1 MTSSLAAVFEGI
13 AGQIE
18 LRRLPTPKPRGSEIL
33 VRVLACTLCGSD
45 VHTFAGRRSVAV
57 PTVLGHEIVGEI
69 VEFGET
75 ANTSDLSG
83 REIRPGDRVTW
94 AIVASCGACF
104 LCRRGL
110 PQKCLHAV
118 KYGHEPLR
126 PGRELLGGLASHCLL
141 VPGTSILRLPDDLP
155 LAVACPSS
163 CATATIVAALE
174 AAGDLQD
181 RNICIFGAGMLGI
194 TACAMAR
201 GQGAAEIVCV
211 DPIST
216 RRDRALL
223 FGASRVAAPDDLAVV
238 VDSTVSTLGFDAVL
252 ELSGNPAAFHAAWPR
267 IRLGGTLVLVGSVF
281 PGAPIPLPLEEIVRR
296 HLTIRGIHNYS
307 PRHLLAAVDFLSCHH
322 RRIPFAG
329 LVTHWFPLTSIAPAF
344 AECGQ
349 RDAIRIGVYPGDVPP
364 E

>member
-1 MTSSLAAVFEGI
+1 MTSSLAAVFEGS

-18 LRRLPTPKPRGSEIL
+18 LRRLPTPKPRGAEIL

-45 VHTFAGRRSVAV
+45 VHTIAGRRSVAV
-57 PTVLGHEIVGEI
+57 PTVLGHEIIGEI
-69 VEFGET
+69 VDFGET
-75 ANTSDLSG
+75 ANTSDLTG
-83 REIRPGDRVTW
+83 REICPGDRVTW

-104 LCRRGL
+104 LCRRGS

-126 PGRELLGGLASHCLL
+126 PGRELLGGLADHCLL

-155 LAVACPSS
+155 LAAACPSS
-163 CATATIVAALE
+163 CATATIAAALE
-174 AAGDLQD
+174 AAGGLHD

-201 GQGAAEIVCV
+201 ALGAAEIVCV
-211 DPIST
+211 DPISA

-223 FGASRVAAPDDLAVV
+223 FGASRVASPNDFAAVA
-238 VDSTVSTLGFDAVL
+238 DGTVSTLGFDAVL
-252 ELSGNPAAFHAAWPR
+252 ELSGNPAAFHAGWPR

-281 PGAPIPLPLEEIVRR
+281 PGEPISLPLEEIVRR
-296 HLTIRGIHNYS
+296 HLTIRGIHNYA
-307 PRHLLAAVDFLSCHH
+307 PRHLLTAVAFLSSHH
-322 RRIPFAG
+322 RQIPFAS
-329 LVTHWFPLTSIAPAF
+329 LVTHWIPLTSISSAF

-349 RDAIRIGVYPGDVPP
+349 HDAIRVGVYPGDVQPK
-364 E
+364 